1 MWKESAPMAEFRLQA
16 RSPFAGLLKPG
27 RHGARDGAAGVVLSE
42 RVGLALF
49 VISSEAGKA
58 SDVATKVQSVT
69 GLDLSTRLGRANKDG
84 FALIGT
90 APGQWL
96 AVAEGTRALALLA
109 KLAAALKGLA
119 TIVDQSD
126 GKAVLRIS
134 GPRARDTLAKG
145 CSLDLH
151 QRVFKPGSAATTPV
165 ALIDCVIWQVDETPT
180 YDLAAPTS
188 YAESFWSW
196 LTASAGEYGYTVE

>member
-1 MWKESAPMAEFRLQA
+1 MAEIRLKA
-16 RSPFAGLLKPG
+16 RSAFAALLKPG
-27 RHGARDGAAGVVLSE
+27 RHGTEGGAAGVSLSE
-42 RVGLALF
+42 RAGLALC
-49 VISSEAGKA
+49 VISARAGKA
-58 SDVATKVQSVT
+58 SEVATKMNSVT
-69 GLDLSTRLGRANKDG
+69 GLDLPVGSKRVSKNG

-96 AVAEGTRALALLA
+96 AVAESREARALPAMLDV
-109 KLAAALKGLA
+109 ALKGDA
-119 TIVDQSD
+119 TLVDLSD

-134 GPRARDTLAKG
+134 GPRARDTLGKG

-151 QRVFKPGSAATTPV
+151 PSVFKPGNAATTPV

-180 YDLAAPTS
+180 YDLAVPTS

-196 LTASAGEYGYTVE
+196 LTSSAAEYSYTVK